1 MFTGCET
8 EKQRSNRRISN
19 ANAPGT
25 RAQQTRQKNKDYEK
39 YKTNET
45 KYNPEAEWDRKTGN
59 TTGFPFIVPKPASSA
74 VRDDGSFLIA
84 AYM

>member
-45 KYNPEAEWDRKTGN
+45 KYNPEADYHGIGKQETQQD
-59 TTGFPFIVPKPASSA
+59 FPSSYRNPRAVPS
-74 VRDDGSFLIA
+74 VMMGHF
-84 AYM
+84 